1 MLTALTAY
9 SWHVKQLSI
18 SWSGQQPAVPELG
31 ETAGLNLY
39 YAARAALL
47 SKYLQEQTLS
57 ARAVPLYISLR
68 LHSCTAVGCGCTSAA
83 LWVVAAPH
91 LVVPAPHLVAAAFVC
106 SSLHMTAG
114 YTCIWNSGWL
124 DTPAQL
130 GSEQHGSSK
139 LRLNLPEVAA
149 VMTIKNTLCEHQF

>member
-47 SKYLQEQTLS
+47 SKYLQEQTLY

-68 LHSCTAVGCGCTSAA
+68 LHSCA
-83 LWVVAAPH
+83 AAP
-91 LVVPAPHLVAAAFVC
+91 LW
-106 SSLHMTAG
+106 G
-114 YTCIWNSGWL
+114 
-124 DTPAQL
+124 
-130 GSEQHGSSK
+130 
-139 LRLNLPEVAA
+139 AA
-149 VMTIKNTLCEHQF
+149 VHLRRFGLWLRHIWLCLRHI